1 MIASVV
7 QPVSRFGYSFAKT
20 ASLDTGSER
29 MGEEDPPFH
38 KKQEPL
44 KISVKIIRGKT
55 FLIFLRLRIFLNK
68 SKRFWRLTE
77 NPEKF
82 FRACEKFPEIFS
94 GKIRTRAHPPTRIIP
109 NPSKT
114 GQNLIKPLILR
125 GDLNRGV

>member
-82 FRACEKFPEIFS
+82 FRACEKFPEIFF
-94 GKIRTRAHPPTRIIP
+94 GKMRTRTYRQIRIIP

-114 GQNLIKPLILR
+114 GQTIQKPPILR
-125 GDLNRGV
+125 GDRNNGL